1 MAQTRAEQS
10 AAAETRASGQKC
22 ADCGAPL
29 PASGECNHCKAKET
43 IAAAEGMMASA
54 ASSGVEVRK
63 VEQLLRDARNGL
75 DEGNFGDAR
84 ASAEKA
90 ISLLKELE
98 AQFAKAKEQIAEA
111 DAMVGDFRSRS
122 VDVGQADSLIQLSQS
137 FLKTGNY
144 EKAVAYAKK
153 AIKTANEAQT
163 RQATEKAMG
172 DRPPIPPAVAV
183 AVDPAAA
190 ASSPSTAQAAP
201 AAGPPL
207 SKPTLVLPT
216 AAEPPAKAQAVTT
229 AGAGDQAQDPE
240 YLAAEKEIRDV
251 GAELEKLEK
260 RGENVAH
267 ARNLLKLA
275 SSFLRGGSFEKATRY
290 ARKVKNVLD
299 EKKEE

>member
-1 MAQTRAEQS
+1 MAQSQQEQ
-10 AAAETRASGQKC
+10 AAAEEKQATAQKC
-22 ADCGAPL
+22 ADCGAPI
-29 PASGECNHCKAKET
+29 PATGECNHCKAKET
-43 IAAAEGMMASA
+43 LATVEGKMASA

-63 VEQLLRDARNGL
+63 VEQLVRDARNSL

-84 ASAEKA
+84 AIADKA
-90 ISLLKELE
+90 TSLLQELE
-98 AQFAKAKEQIAEA
+98 TQFAKAKEQIAEA
-111 DAMVGDFRSRS
+111 ESVIGDFRSRS

-183 AVDPAAA
+183 PVDPSAAA
-190 ASSPSTAQAAP
+190 VAPTAAQP
-201 AAGPPL
+201 AQPAGPPL
-207 SKPTLVLPT
+207 SKPTVIVPR
-216 AAEPPAKAQAVTT
+216 AAEPGAKAPSATGEAPAV
-229 AGAGDQAQDPE
+229 QAQDPE
-240 YLAAEKEIRDV
+240 YLAAEKEIKEV
-251 GAELEKLEK
+251 GAELDKLEK
-260 RGENVAH
+260 RGQNVAH

-275 SSFLRGGSFEKATRY
+275 MSFLRGGSFEKATRY